1 MFIAIHTTGKQA
13 NIIKWIKLISLEI
26 PVTQIRSLLVAEKIE
41 FRYSLAFLYFDREI
55 CFMRRR
61 TNKVSQVF
69 YVYLESLTPGQFQF

>member
-1 MFIAIHTTGKQA
+1 MKTGKY
-13 NIIKWIKLISLEI
+13 KWIKLISLEI

>member
-1 MFIAIHTTGKQA
+1 METGKY
-13 NIIKWIKLISLEI
+13 KWIKLISLEI

-69 YVYLESLTPGQFQF
+69 YVYLESLTPEQFPF

>member
-1 MFIAIHTTGKQA
+1 METGKY
-13 NIIKWIKLISLEI
+13 KWIKLISLEI

-69 YVYLESLTPGQFQF
+69 YVYLESLTPEQFQF

>member
-1 MFIAIHTTGKQA
+1 METDKY
-13 NIIKWIKLISLEI
+13 KWIKLISLEI

-69 YVYLESLTPGQFQF
+69 YVYLESLTPEQFQF

>member
-1 MFIAIHTTGKQA
+1 METGKY
-13 NIIKWIKLISLEI
+13 KWIKLISLEI

>member
-1 MFIAIHTTGKQA
+1 METCKY
-13 NIIKWIKLISLEI
+13 KWIKLISLEI

-69 YVYLESLTPGQFQF
+69 YVYLESLTPEQFQF

>member
-1 MFIAIHTTGKQA
+1 METGKY
-13 NIIKWIKLISLEI
+13 KWIKLISLEI

-55 CFMRRR
+55 CFMGRR

-69 YVYLESLTPGQFQF
+69 YVYLESLTPEQFQF